1 MESTT
6 GIKPTESTLPAT
18 GPTPIDS
25 SFPNFQAALGANVL
39 LAVGFLLAFVVLRP
53 LFPLTYQP
61 RVSALPASKRPAELN
76 KSFVS
81 VFLLLKTNDK
91 ELLERC
97 GHDAFAAI
105 FYTRTVT
112 ILFLAIAIPAAIL
125 LLPINITGGGGL
137 SGMNILTIGNVQNQD
152 KLWAHFFFTV
162 YVCTITVYAIF
173 RLISQTARLRQ
184 SFQTS
189 PSQSQAL
196 AARTLMARDVP
207 REWRNEDAL
216 KCIFD
221 RICPD
226 SVEAVIL
233 SASVPHK
240 LSKHVSNEIKAR
252 NNLEVAVA
260 SFFSKAARKQPLPDT
275 HPEFFENQR
284 PRFRDPPLYGKKT
297 DAIAHYSMQFR
308 KAREEISK
316 TRENLGM
323 DDAAKAAMVASST
336 AFIVFRKPFQASLVA
351 RATIH
356 DAPAV
361 MSECIQGVADSD
373 VVWETSGMNYFA
385 RQWRSLAAKAI
396 LVFLTLFWA
405 AIVTSTLA
413 FANLDNIGSFIGFVH
428 DFVIYNPR
436 LAQVIGG
443 ILPPIIIAGLIQLV
457 PPILRF
463 LAVHSGS
470 PLKTKMEQDVFAQF
484 FVFQLCNIVF
494 VNIVGTSL
502 LTSITEIK
510 DNPESI
516 IRILGISIPQS
527 ANFFVQYLLV
537 TGMTRPSGEILR
549 IASLILNPIN
559 AWLFGKTPRTL
570 FASTKP
576 PQWRYAADMGAH
588 GISASI
594 GLIFCVIAPIVSC
607 FATVYFGFYYAVY
620 LYQFQY
626 VYRIKHETGGKFLFV
641 AAKHMFAGLFI
652 MEFMITSL
660 FSINL
665 NFPITG
671 LMLVVI
677 AITLWSYSQALS
689 FISVIDS
696 IPVKTILDMEGITIP
711 SNPTT
716 PFRTDETLQHHFA
729 KVFTRPHTRVP
740 DHDENDHT
748 DPNVTLTTPTPAE
761 PITPLTD
768 AHMPPSV
775 SPPPPST
782 TTSNTF
788 TTSLS
793 KSIAFLLPGQDTSK
807 YSTLITF
814 FFPGLV
820 VAASAVPTPTSHTP
834 TTSNLPS
841 LPENLFAHPKDG
853 FKKLKVW
860 IPESR
865 SQAVTQSV
873 VREICGDE
881 EVVVPRRVVSCGASV
896 DRKGNVVLS
905 EEMYEMMNKM

>member
-1 MESTT
+1 MSETNPTT
-6 GIKPTESTLPAT
+6 GIKP
-18 GPTPIDS
+18 IDA

-39 LAVGFLLAFVVLRP
+39 LAVGFLAAFVVLRP

-137 SGMNILTIGNVQNQD
+137 TGMNILTIGNVANQD

-162 YVCTITVYAIF
+162 YVCTITLYAIF

-216 KCIFD
+216 KCIFN

-226 SVEAVIL
+226 SVETVIL
-233 SASVPHK
+233 SASVPYK
-240 LSKHVSNEIKAR
+240 LSKHVSSEIKAR
-252 NNLEVAVA
+252 NNLEVAVTR
-260 SFFSKAARKQPLPDT
+260 FFSKAARKQPLPDA

-284 PRFRDPPLYGKKT
+284 PRCRDPPLYGKKT

-308 KAREEISK
+308 KAREDISK
-316 TRENLGM
+316 TRRKLGM
-323 DDAAKAAMVASST
+323 DDATKAAMVASST
-336 AFIVFRKPFQASLVA
+336 AFILFREPFQASLAA
-351 RATIH
+351 RTTIH

-361 MSECIQGVADSD
+361 MSECIQGVANSD

-385 RQWRSLAAKAI
+385 RQWRSLAAKTI
-396 LVFLTLFWA
+396 LVVLTLFWA
-405 AIVTSTLA
+405 VIVTSILA
-413 FANLDNIGSFIGFVH
+413 FANLDNIGSVIGFVH

-443 ILPPIIIAGLIQLV
+443 ILPPVIIAGLIQLV

-463 LAVHSGS
+463 LAVLSGS
-470 PLKTKMEQDVFAQF
+470 PLKTKTEQDVFAQF

-502 LTSITEIK
+502 LASIAELK
-510 DNPESI
+510 DNPASI
-516 IRILGISIPQS
+516 IHILGTSIPQS

-537 TGMTRPSGEILR
+537 TGM
-549 IASLILNPIN
+549 
-559 AWLFGKTPRTL
+559 
-570 FASTKP
+570 
-576 PQWRYAADMGAH
+576 
-588 GISASI
+588 
-594 GLIFCVIAPIVSC
+594 
-607 FATVYFGFYYAVY
+607 
-620 LYQFQY
+620 FQY

-660 FSINL
+660 FFINL

-671 LMLVVI
+671 LMLVVV
-677 AITLWSYSQALS
+677 ATTLWSYSQARS

-711 SNPTT
+711 ANPTT
-716 PFRTDETLQHHFA
+716 PFRTDETLQRHFA
-729 KVFTRPHTRVP
+729 KVLTRLHTRVP
-740 DHDENDHT
+740 DREEEEPT
-748 DPNVTLTTPTPAE
+748 DPDATLATPTPAE
-761 PITPLTD
+761 PVTPLTD
-768 AHMPPSV
+768 AYTPSHV
-775 SPPPPST
+775 PPPPST
-782 TTSNTF
+782 TTGSTF
-788 TTSLS
+788 TTYLS
-793 KSIAFLLPGQDTSK
+793 KTIAFLIPGQDTSK
-807 YSTLITF
+807 YSSLITF

-820 VAASAVPTPTSHTP
+820 IAASSVPAPTPHTP
-834 TTSNLPS
+834 TTSDPPT
-841 LPENLFAHPKDG
+841 LPENLFAHPQDG

-860 IPESR
+860 IPEST

-881 EVVVPRRVVSCGASV
+881 EVVAPRRVMCCGASV
-896 DRKGNVVLS
+896 DRKGNVALLAG
-905 EEMYEMMNKM
+905 MYEMMNKM

>member
-1 MESTT
+1 MESTNPTNPTT
-6 GIKPTESTLPAT
+6 GIKP
-18 GPTPIDS
+18 IDA

-39 LAVGFLLAFVVLRP
+39 LAVGFLAAFVVLRP

-61 RVSALPASKRPAELN
+61 RVSALPTSKRPARLN
-76 KSFVS
+76 KSFLS
-81 VFLLLKTNDK
+81 VFLVIKTTDK

-112 ILFLAIAIPAAIL
+112 ILFLAIAIPAAII
-125 LLPINITGGGGL
+125 LLPINITGGGDL
-137 SGMNILTIGNVQNQD
+137 EGMNILTIGNVANQD
-152 KLWAHFFFTV
+152 KLWAHFLFTV
-162 YVCTITVYAIF
+162 YVCTITLYAIF

-216 KCIFD
+216 KCIFN

-226 SVEAVIL
+226 SVESVIL
-233 SASVPHK
+233 SASIPYK
-240 LSKHVSNEIKAR
+240 LSKHVSTEIKSR

-260 SFFSKAARKQPLPDT
+260 RFFSKAARKQPLPESQLD
-275 HPEFFENQR
+275 FFEHER
-284 PRFRDPPLYGKKT
+284 PRCRDPPIYGKKT

-308 KAREEISK
+308 KAREDLSK
-316 TRENLGM
+316 TRRKLGM
-323 DDAAKAAMVASST
+323 DDSANAARVASST
-336 AFIVFRKPFQASLVA
+336 AFILFREPFQASLAA
-351 RATIH
+351 RTTIH

-361 MSECIQGVADSD
+361 MSECIQGVANSD

-385 RQWRSLAAKAI
+385 RQWRSLAAKTI
-396 LVFLTLFWA
+396 LVVLTLFWA
-405 AIVTSTLA
+405 AIVTSILA
-413 FANLDNIGSFIGFVH
+413 FANLDNIGSVIGFIQ
-428 DFVIYNPR
+428 DFIIYNPR

-443 ILPPIIIAGLIQLV
+443 ILPPVIIAGLIQLI

-463 LAVHSGS
+463 LAVRSGS
-470 PLKTKMEQDVFAQF
+470 PLKSKMEQDVFSQF

-502 LTSITEIK
+502 LKSLTEIK
-510 DNPESI
+510 DNPSSI

-527 ANFFVQYLLV
+527 SNFFVQYLLV
-537 TGMTRPSGEILR
+537 TGMTRPSGEVLR

-570 FASTKP
+570 FTSMKP
-576 PQWRYAADMGAH
+576 PKWRYAADMGAH
-588 GISASI
+588 GITVSI

-660 FSINL
+660 FIINL

-671 LMLVVI
+671 LMLVVV
-677 AITLWSYSQALS
+677 ATTLWSYSQARS

-711 SNPTT
+711 SNPVV
-716 PFRTDETLQHHFA
+716 PFRTDETLQRHFA
-729 KVFTRPHTRVP
+729 RAFTRLHTRVP
-740 DHDENDHT
+740 DCEEEEPT
-748 DPNVTLTTPTPAE
+748 DPDATLATSTPAE
-761 PITPLTD
+761 PVTPLTD
-768 AHMPPSV
+768 AYTPPPV
-775 SPPPPST
+775 SLPPPST
-782 TTSNTF
+782 TTSSTF
-788 TTSLS
+788 TYLS
-793 KSIAFLLPGQDTSK
+793 KTIAFLIPGQDTSK
-807 YSTLITF
+807 YSSLITF

-820 VAASAVPTPTSHTP
+820 IAASAVPTPTSHTP
-834 TTSNLPS
+834 TTSDPPT
-841 LPENLFAHPKDG
+841 LPENLFAHPQDG
-853 FKKLKVW
+853 FKKLNVW
-860 IPESR
+860 IPEST

-881 EVVVPRRVVSCGASV
+881 EVVAPRRVMCCGASV
-896 DRKGNVVLS
+896 DRKGNVALL
-905 EEMYEMMNKM
+905 EGMYEKMNKM